1 MLRPDEWRSMSRANR
16 PTSSATQPV
25 ELNLWVIEIP
35 KAGVIGEVFSFGLWF
50 TAPEPNYNLNLIDN
64 DHGAFLAFAIA
75 AG

>member
-1 MLRPDEWRSMSRANR
+1 MSRANR

-50 TAPEPNYNLNLIDN
+50 TVPEPNYNLNLIDNDN